1 MSKQLHCLFSLVN
14 RQSSVLVIFIV
25 AMANFFGFALS
36 GGEEQYFAFAKQYMD
51 PSWMPNSFALNHSAG
66 GNLAFQV
73 IVGFLL
79 KYFTFEQMAAIGRTF
94 VFLMYAFPLGC
105 IFRKLRISN
114 IEIVFLLQVLFFSRQ
129 AFYAAEWIFS
139 SFEEKTVAYIFVFWS
154 IYFLLKDKPLICF
167 VFTAL
172 ATYFHFLVGGWMFA
186 FVALYFLVQ
195 KKQILRVILNEAVYA
210 VLIAPLVI
218 YLYKVYIAGNEPLI
232 NGVNTNAV
240 YAFWRLRHHIGIF
253 HSASYFFTYPFG
265 GVMATMI
272 FMAICVFHFRKLK
285 IPWLRELN
293 TLNIIILSQ
302 QLIFIIVAIFDR
314 NGTLMKTYP
323 FRSNSLS
330 IFLFY
335 IECILVIRYYSAN
348 KLYASIRLKF
358 AQWPYRYKKRLFS
371 NTMNSILLFAS
382 IPLFTLALIHMV
394 RNANNYSV
402 DADQDMVHL
411 MKYVKDNTPGSSVF
425 LLLDDDKPYSFIRR
439 TERERFV
446 VIKFTPTTSTS
457 IYEWYK
463 RALLK
468 ERLNKNIGLIDSLKT
483 VYQINYLV
491 SDSSFDHPSLIA
503 EKHFGNHKLYK
514 VNR

>member
-1 MSKQLHCLFSLVN
+1 MSKQLHCLFNLVN
-14 RQSSVLVIFIV
+14 RQSSVMVIFII
-25 AMANFFGFALS
+25 AMANFFGFTLS

-51 PSWMPNSFALNHSAG
+51 PSWMPNSFALNHPAG

-73 IVGFLL
+73 VVGFLL

-94 VFLMYAFPLGC
+94 VFLMYAFPLGY

-114 IEIVFLLQVLFFSRQ
+114 IEIIFLLQVLFFSRQ
-129 AFYAAEWIFS
+129 AFYGAEWIFS
-139 SFEEKTVAYIFVFWS
+139 SFEEKTIAYIFVFWAV
-154 IYFLLKDKPLICF
+154 YFLLKDRSLFCL
-167 VFTAL
+167 VFIAL
-172 ATYFHFLVGGWMFA
+172 ATYFHFLVGGWMSAFA
-186 FVALYFLVQ
+186 VIYFLVQ
-195 KKQILRVILNEAVYA
+195 KKQVIRIILSAAVYA
-210 VLIAPLVI
+210 VLVAPLFI
-218 YLYKVYIAGNEPLI
+218 YLYKIYITGNEVII

-265 GVMATMI
+265 GVLASMI
-272 FMAICVFHFRKLK
+272 FMATCVFYFRKLK

-293 TLNIIILSQ
+293 TLNMIIFGQ
-302 QLIFIIVAIFDR
+302 QLIFIIAAIFDR

-335 IECILVIRYYSAN
+335 IECILVIRYYSAG
-348 KLYASIRLKF
+348 KLYPAIRLRFNK
-358 AQWPYRYKKRLFS
+358 WPYKYKKQLFS

-382 IPLFTLALIHMV
+382 IPLFILATIHMV
-394 RNANNYSV
+394 RNSSNYSV
-402 DADQDMVHL
+402 DADQDMMHL

-425 LLLDDDKPYSFIRR
+425 LLLDEDKPYSFIRR
-439 TERERFV
+439 TERDRFV

-468 ERLNKNIGLIDSLKT
+468 ERLNKDIALIDSLKT

-491 SDSSFDHPSLIA
+491 SDSSFDYPSLIA
-503 EKHFGNHKLYK
+503 EKQFGNHKLYK
-514 VNR
+514 VNP